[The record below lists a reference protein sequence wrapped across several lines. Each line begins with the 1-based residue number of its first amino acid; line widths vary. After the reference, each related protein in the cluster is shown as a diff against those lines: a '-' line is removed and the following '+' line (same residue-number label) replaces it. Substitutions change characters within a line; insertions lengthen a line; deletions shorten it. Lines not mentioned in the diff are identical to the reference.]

1 MEWLRKFLSNET
13 YEKVIE
19 ELKGKGKDGAD
30 MTFLPNDG
38 TYVPISKFNEANEAK
53 KTLETERDNYK
64 TELDKLKNS
73 TDSVENLKNQIS
85 ALNDTIE
92 SNKTNYEKTLNET
105 RLNSAVKLALA
116 GKVQDVDIV
125 SGLLDKTKI
134 TLDDSTGN
142 VKMGLEEQLKELQIN
157 KPFLFFD
164 TKDQG
169 DATVGTKG
177 GDNPPAGGKSSVA
190 DDDMSWGAVLAE
202 KLDFNS

>member
-1 MEWLRKFLSNET
+1 MDWLKKVLSNET

-19 ELKGKGKDGAD
+19 ELKGKGKDGTD

-38 TYVPISKFNEANEAK
+38 TYVPVSKFNEANDAK

-73 TDSVENLKNQIS
+73 TDNVEDLKKQIS
-85 ALNDTIE
+85 TLNDTIAA
-92 SNKTNYEKTLNET
+92 NKTNYEKTLNET
-105 RLNSAVKLALA
+105 RLNSAVKVALA

-142 VKMGLEEQLKELQIN
+142 VKMGLEEQLKELQTN

-164 TKDQG
+164 SKEQDDT
-169 DATVGTKG
+169 TVGANG
-177 GDNPPAGGKSSVA
+177 GANPPAGGKPGKA
-190 DDDMSWGAVLAE
+190 DEDMSWSAVLAE
-202 KLDFNS
+202 QLDLK

>member
-1 MEWLRKFLSNET
+1 MEWLKKVLSQET
-13 YEKVIE
+13 YDKVIA

-73 TDSVENLKNQIS
+73 TDNVEDLKKQIS
-85 ALNDTIE
+85 TLNDTIAN
-92 SNKTNYEKTLNET
+92 NKTNYEKTLNET
-105 RLNSAVKLALA
+105 RMNSAVKVALA

-142 VKMGLEEQLKELQIN
+142 VKMGLEEQLKELQTN
-157 KPFLFFD
+157 KPFLFLD
-164 TKDQG
+164 TKGQD
-169 DATVGTKG
+169 DKTVGAKG
-177 GDNPPAGGKSSVA
+177 GDNPPAGGKPGTA
-190 DDDMSWGAVLAE
+190 DADMSWGAILAE
-202 KLDFNS
+202 QLNLKE